1 MTCGF
6 FYSLGRIEHA
16 DVRLLCLL
24 AIVTSL
30 GASPGAADP
39 TFIDSLSSAGKLGIP
54 VQQARDIESRL
65 GQLFIVNVDGFG
77 YAGPL
82 ALEPDFAPMIAQLQ
96 IGGVIPHY
104 GSTSYERI
112 RRTNRALKE
121 LTRLPLLVCAD
132 IVKIKGAAAV
142 GTFGDGYVGG
152 FLGRFKRLPDSEL
165 EALARLNAFGFA
177 AMGINVA
184 LGPTVDTSTADPR
197 TPERARLVI
206 RAQREFGLEPVLKH
220 FPYLPARAN
229 LHRQSPD
236 TLVPPDEVESR
247 VAVFHELENE
257 AGIMMTTHLY
267 DSLVDPRI
275 VTFSSVWNRLL
286 RTGTGFTGLLM
297 SDGLL
302 MLRNYADTKMLSTKP
317 GDPDAPGID
326 RTSSWA
332 LRAILAGH
340 DFIIV
345 EGSAALTYHTFKGLL
360 AVACS
365 STPLGRGLRERI
377 EESYRKIE
385 SWKQE
390 HEVPLR
396 REIDVQEDVIT
407 TVVKVL
413 PADGADLSTFRF
425 DAHALAGLEP
435 ALRAAQARP

>member
-1 MTCGF
+1 MMHRF
-6 FYSLGRIEHA
+6 FYSPGRIEHA
-16 DVRLLCLL
+16 EVRLLCIL
-24 AIVTSL
+24 AIVTFVAVSL
-30 GASPGAADP
+30 CGADS
-39 TFIDSLSSAGKLGIP
+39 TFVDSLSSAGKLGIP
-54 VQQARDIESRL
+54 VQQAKDIESRL

-77 YAGPL
+77 YGGPL
-82 ALEPDFAPMIAQLQ
+82 ALEPEFAPMIAQLQ
-96 IGGVIPHY
+96 VGGVIPHY

-112 RRTNRALKE
+112 RRTNHALKK
-121 LTRLPLLVCAD
+121 LTRPPLLVCAD
-132 IVKIKGAAAV
+132 IVKIKGAGVV

-177 AMGINVA
+177 AMGINVV

-197 TPERARLVI
+197 TPDRARLVI
-206 RAQREFGLEPVLKH
+206 SALKEFGLEPVIKH

-236 TLVPPDEVESR
+236 TLVPPDEVQR
-247 VAVFHELENE
+247 RFAVFHELEDE

-275 VTFSSVWNRLL
+275 VTFSSAWNRLL
-286 RTGTGFTGLLM
+286 RSGTGFTGLLM

-302 MLRNYADTKMLSTKP
+302 MLRNYADTKMLSIIP

-345 EGSAALTYHTFKGLL
+345 EGSAALTSRTFQGLL
-360 AVACS
+360 AIACS
-365 STPLGRGLRERI
+365 GTPLGRELRERI
-377 EESYRKIE
+377 QESYGKIE
-385 SWKQE
+385 RWKQE
-390 HEVPLR
+390 HEASLS
-396 REIDVQEDVIT
+396 REIDVPADVIT
-407 TVVKVL
+407 TVVQAL
-413 PADGADLSTFRF
+413 PTDSADLNTFRF
-425 DAHALAGLEP
+425 DARALAGLEP
-435 ALRAAQARP
+435 ALVKAKPRP

>member
-1 MTCGF
+1 
-6 FYSLGRIEHA
+6 
-16 DVRLLCLL
+16 
-24 AIVTSL
+24 
-30 GASPGAADP
+30 
-39 TFIDSLSSAGKLGIP
+39 
-54 VQQARDIESRL
+54 
-65 GQLFIVNVDGFG
+65 
-77 YAGPL
+77 
-82 ALEPDFAPMIAQLQ
+82 
-96 IGGVIPHY
+96 IPHY

-112 RRTNRALKE
+112 RRTNRALRE

-206 RAQREFGLEPVLKH
+206 KALREFGLEPVLKH

-236 TLVPPDEVESR
+236 TLVPPDAVESR
-247 VAVFHELENE
+247 FAAFHELEDE
-257 AGIMMTTHLY
+257 AGIVMTTHLY

-286 RTGTGFTGLLM
+286 RTETGFTGLLM

-302 MLRNYADTKMLSTKP
+302 MLRNYADTNMLSPKP
-317 GDPDAPGID
+317 GDPDAPGLD

-345 EGSAALTYHTFKGLL
+345 EGSAALTYRTFKSLL

-365 STPLGRGLRERI
+365 SSPLGSELRERI
-377 EESYRKIE
+377 QESYTRIE

-390 HEVPLR
+390 HKALLM
-396 REIDVQEDVIT
+396 REIDVPAAVVT
-407 TVVKVL
+407 TVVQAL
-413 PADGADLSTFRF
+413 PAESTDLGTFRF
-425 DAHALAGLEP
+425 DAQTLAGLEP
-435 ALRAAQARP
+435 ALVKASARP

>member
-1 MTCGF
+1 
-6 FYSLGRIEHA
+6 
-16 DVRLLCLL
+16 VRLLCIL
-24 AIVTSL
+24 AIFASFV
-30 GASPGAADP
+30 ASPCAADS
-39 TFIDSLSSAGKLGIP
+39 TFVDGLSSAGKLCIP

-77 YAGPL
+77 YGGPL
-82 ALEPDFAPMIAQLQ
+82 ALEPEFAPMIAQLQ

-112 RRTNRALKE
+112 RRTNRALKA

-132 IVKIKGAAAV
+132 IVKIKGAGAV

-152 FLGRFKRLPDSEL
+152 FLGRFKLLPDSEL
-165 EALARLNAFGFA
+165 ETLARLNAFGFA
-177 AMGINVA
+177 AMGVNVA
-184 LGPTVDTSTADPR
+184 LGPTVDTSTTDPR
-197 TPERARLVI
+197 TPDRARLVI
-206 RAQREFGLEPVLKH
+206 SALREFGLEPVLKH

-236 TLVPPDEVESR
+236 TRVPPDEAENR
-247 VAVFHELENE
+247 FAVFQELANE

-267 DSLVDPRI
+267 DSLVDTRI
-275 VTFSSVWNRLL
+275 VTFSSVWNLLL
-286 RTGTGFTGLLM
+286 RSHTGFGGLLM

-302 MLRNYADTKMLSTKP
+302 MLRNYSDTKMLSAGR

-345 EGSAALTYHTFKGLL
+345 EGSAALTYRAFQGLL

-365 STPLGRGLRERI
+365 DTTVGQDLRGRI
-377 EESYRKIE
+377 EESYGKIE
-385 SWKQE
+385 AWKHAREASLRRQI
-390 HEVPLR
+390 EVPA
-396 REIDVQEDVIT
+396 DVIT
-407 TVVKVL
+407 TVVRVL
-413 PADGADLSTFRF
+413 PIDSAPLSYFRV
-425 DAHALAGLEP
+425 DARALAGLEP
-435 ALRAAQARP
+435 ALVAAQARP

>member
-6 FYSLGRIEHA
+6 FYSFGRIEHA

-30 GASPGAADP
+30 AVSPCPADS
-39 TFIDSLSSAGKLGIP
+39 TFVDGLSSAGKLGIP
-54 VQQARDIESRL
+54 VPQAKDVESRL
-65 GQLFIVNVDGFG
+65 GQLFVVNVDGFG
-77 YAGPL
+77 YGGSL

-112 RRTNRALKE
+112 RRTNRALKA

-132 IVKIKGAAAV
+132 IVKIKAAGAV

-152 FLGRFKRLPDSEL
+152 FLGRFKRLPDSAL
-165 EALARLNAFGFA
+165 KDLARLNAFGFA
-177 AMGINVA
+177 AMGINVV

-197 TPERARLVI
+197 TPDRARLVI
-206 RAQREFGLEPVLKH
+206 GALKEFGLEPVLKH

-236 TLVPPDEVESR
+236 TQVPPDEVENR
-247 VAVFHELENE
+247 FAVFQELEGE
-257 AGIMMTTHLY
+257 TEIMMTTHLY

-286 RTGTGFTGLLM
+286 RSRTGFTGLLM

-302 MLRNYADTKMLSTKP
+302 MLRNYADAKMISIKP

-345 EGSAALTYHTFKGLL
+345 EGSAALTYRTFQGLL

-365 STPLGRGLRERI
+365 STPLGSELRERI
-377 EESYRKIE
+377 EESSRKIE

-390 HEVPLR
+390 HEASLM
-396 REIDVQEDVIT
+396 REIDVPAGVIT
-407 TVVKVL
+407 TVVQAL
-413 PADGADLSTFRF
+413 PPDSADLNAFRF
-425 DAHALAGLEP
+425 DAGTLAGLEP
-435 ALRAAQARP
+435 ALAKAQARP